1 MSASKRTV
9 GVLGGGRWGFA
20 LAKAAQTAGH
30 GALVCTR
37 RDRVTPVEGIE
48 QTSEIADL
56 GKRAQLILL
65 AVPSNVARAVAGV
78 LGDVTDGS
86 HMIVHGVRG
95 LSDEGLLPLS
105 EIVRQETPVRRVGAL
120 GGPVVVDD
128 LINAQ
133 PAVIAAASRYPEVLE
148 AVRGALASPMLR
160 VSETHDLTGLEW
172 SSALV
177 GALMVALGYA
187 RAAGVSAGLLAGLMT
202 RGMHEAMRIGVA
214 AGAEEHT
221 FWGVAGFGDLMAAMG
236 DTARPEV
243 RFGERLFSGVD
254 AGEARRA
261 NEMRIEA
268 VELVPRLM
276 AFARDQ
282 RLQIPVFAAL
292 DRVLKGEADKT
303 SILPALMA
311 PSR

>member
-1 MSASKRTV
+1 MSSTRTI

-20 LAKAAQTAGH
+20 LAKAVQTAGH
-30 GALVCTR
+30 GALLCTR
-37 RDRVTPVEGIE
+37 REHVTPVAGIE
-48 QTSEIADL
+48 QTAEIADL
-56 GKRAQLILL
+56 GKRAKLILL
-65 AVPSNVARAVAGV
+65 AVPSSVARAVAGV

-95 LSDEGLLPLS
+95 LSDEGLLPLT

-148 AVRGALASPMLR
+148 AVRGALASPVLR

-172 SSALV
+172 ASALV

-236 DTARPEV
+236 NMARPEV
-243 RFGERLFSGVD
+243 RFGEQLASGIG

-261 NEMRIEA
+261 SEMRIEA
-268 VELVPRLM
+268 VDLVPRLV
-276 AFARDQ
+276 AFAHDQ
-282 RLQIPVFAAL
+282 RIAVPVFSAL
-292 DRVLKGEADKT
+292 DRVLRGEADKA